1 MVEDDDLESYYV
13 VTGLTPGADYIITV
27 SDISPVS
34 IPDYEAVVGTVTAVN
49 DTLDPLYS
57 AGYTEDE
64 APMIIQGFAG
74 NDGDIA
80 SIIFKTVSD
89 WAYFAVV
96 DGSEFEDLGTFTYN
110 IDVALFSPG
119 ANTRIIET
127 IPCNAGNAVDTFLT
141 VYDENEIVICG
152 AFDKTPDDAYSRVI
166 VPTLPNPF
174 YIRISAQEED
184 DRVVSGYGAT
194 GDYALNI
201 MSGTTEGYLGV
212 LPNTISTDTDE
223 RAYEEN
229 PGYLNNYMYWPTINV
244 GTLLDPDPYVRIIN
258 EDGDVTPEGSD
269 IDMFKSW

>member
-1 MVEDDDLESYYV
+1 MNVLLGLLLLGDVFDDDCVAGKYSLFSHQRRDGDDGREDLFAASNQL
-13 VTGLTPGADYIITV
+13 GLTFVYPGL
-27 SDISPVS
+27 S
-34 IPDYEAVVGTVTAVN
+34 GM
-49 DTLDPLYS
+49 L
-57 AGYTEDE
+57 
-64 APMIIQGFAG
+64 QQ
-74 NDGDIA
+74 
-80 SIIFKTVSD
+80 
-89 WAYFAVV
+89 
-96 DGSEFEDLGTFTYN
+96 
-110 IDVALFSPG
+110 
-119 ANTRIIET
+119 
-127 IPCNAGNAVDTFLT
+127 
-141 VYDENEIVICG
+141 DENEIVICG